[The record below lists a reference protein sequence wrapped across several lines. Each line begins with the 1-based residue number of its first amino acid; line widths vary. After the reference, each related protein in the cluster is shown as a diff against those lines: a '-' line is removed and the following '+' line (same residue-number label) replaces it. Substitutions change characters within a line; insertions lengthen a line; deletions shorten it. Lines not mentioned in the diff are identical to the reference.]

1 MTQEV
6 PFEKAIE
13 KLEKIVADLESGEIS
28 LEEALKKYEEG
39 VKLSQV
45 CQDRLSQAEKKIE
58 ILSRGLDGSLVR
70 KDFDGEED
78 LPAEEAAKKS
88 TIRKTRP
95 VRSDEEEGLL

>member
-1 MTQEV
+1 MTQEI

-13 KLEKIVADLESGEIS
+13 KLEKIVADLESGEVS

-45 CQDRLSQAEKKIE
+45 CQERLSQAEKKIE

-70 KDFDGEED
+70 KDFEGEGD
-78 LPAEEAAKKS
+78 LSAEETGKKS
-88 TIRKTRP
+88 AVRKSRP

>member
-1 MTQEV
+1 MTQEI

-13 KLEKIVADLESGEIS
+13 KLEKIVADLESGEVS

-58 ILSRGLDGSLVR
+58 ILSRGLDGSLIR

-78 LPAEEAAKKS
+78 LPAEETGRKS
-88 TIRKTRP
+88 AVRKTRS